1 MNTVGEI
8 VKHVSEQ
15 LNDQQLK
22 LEYTRWNRE
31 TLLEYMNQALK
42 EIGTYRPD
50 AFVVDQIITLVA
62 GTTQNIGAF
71 KSLKAIHVNG
81 IPMHATDAS
90 LLSAFL
96 PYDYCPPKVT
106 YKNGTPTYDLKSFAI
121 SPHDER
127 TFYVSPPVPAGL
139 VPTVKATLF
148 GEVPELTLAEW
159 DTELAMSDKYYNNLI
174 DFMLARA
181 YELDSESPNS
191 RANSQMYMSRFYTAM
206 GVKYKVDS
214 AFKSGFYQ
222 GQIGTGDPRAVIR

>member
-1 MNTVGEI
+1 MNTVGQIIE
-8 VKHVSEQ
+8 HVSGQ
-15 LNDQQLK
+15 LNDQQFK
-22 LEYTRWNRE
+22 LEYTRWSRE
-31 TLLEYMNQALK
+31 KALEYMNQALK

-50 AFVVDQIITLVA
+50 AFVVSETITLA
-62 GTTQNIGAF
+62 TGTTQTIGPF
-71 KSLKAIHVNG
+71 KSLKEIHVDG
-81 IPMHATDAS
+81 IPMHPADAA

-96 PYDYCPPKVT
+96 PYDTCPPKVQ
-106 YKNGTPTYDLKSFAI
+106 YKNGTPVYNLKSFAV

-127 TFYVSPPVPAGL
+127 TFYVSPPVPAGMAPQ
-139 VPTVKATLF
+139 VQATLY
-148 GEVPELTLAEW
+148 GEVPEYTLADW
-159 DTELAMSDKYYNNLI
+159 DTELGMSDKYYNNLI

-222 GQIGTGDPRAVIR
+222 GQIGTGDPRAILK